1 MIISESWIWQANQNL
16 EVGTMQDEIVAHK
29 YSPYID
35 EDEENKVHET
45 MDGEKEDEEVIWYRL
60 QVTIQRVEGM

>member
-1 MIISESWIWQANQNL
+1 
-16 EVGTMQDEIVAHK
+16 MQDEIVAHK

>member
-1 MIISESWIWQANQNL
+1 MMSWPIDKVLQEMASNHIRIMDLTGESEL
-16 EVGTMQDEIVAHK
+16 EHGYHTSAHK

-45 MDGEKEDEEVIWYRL
+45 MDREEEDEEVIRY
-60 QVTIQRVEGM
+60 

>member
-1 MIISESWIWQANQNL
+1 MSWTIDKVFQEMASDHI
-16 EVGTMQDEIVAHK
+16 GIMDK

-35 EDEENKVHET
+35 EEEENKVHDT
-45 MDGEKEDEEVIWYRL
+45 MDREKEDEEVIRYRL